1 MVVDVCVWCRLQLPR
16 RIAQGGVSRPAPKH
30 MDLSLA
36 RRVEQELLDGLAAED
51 PRARRSRSDLQRI
64 HRAMATLSI
73 VERALDR
80 GTSGFVP
87 RTLLELGAG
96 DGSLMLRLAQ
106 KRAARWPN
114 VHVTLLDRLNLVA
127 PPTLDGIRETGWTPT
142 VVAMDVFDWLA
153 QRDDTRWDVVLAN
166 LFVHHFAPG
175 ELQRLLA
182 GIAAR
187 TCVFLCCEPRR
198 SALALAG
205 SHMVGLLGA
214 GPVTR
219 QDAVSSVHAG
229 FRARELSNLW
239 PTKRDWVVSEFS
251 AGLFSHCFLAVR
263 MER

>member
-1 MVVDVCVWCRLQLPR
+1 MDVGVWCRLQLPR
-16 RIAQGGVSRPAPKH
+16 RIAQGGVSRPAPKR
-30 MDLSLA
+30 MDFSLA

-51 PRARRSRSDLQRI
+51 PRARRSRGDLQRI
-64 HRAMATLSI
+64 HLAMATLPI
-73 VERALDR
+73 VGRALNR
-80 GTSGFVP
+80 GTSGFIP
-87 RTLLELGAG
+87 GTLLELGAG
-96 DGSLMLRLAQ
+96 DGSLMSRLAQ

-127 PPTLDGIRETGWTPT
+127 PQTLDRIRDAGWTPT

-153 QRDDTRWDVVLAN
+153 QRNDSHWDVVLAN
-166 LFVHHFAPG
+166 LFVHHFVSD

-187 TCVFLCCEPRR
+187 TRVFLCCEPRR
-198 SALALAG
+198 SALALAA

-229 FRARELSNLW
+229 FRARELSSLW
-239 PTKRDWVVSEFS
+239 PDGQDWVMSEYP
-251 AGLFSHCFLAVR
+251 AGLFSHCFLAAR
-263 MER
+263 KEQ

>member
-1 MVVDVCVWCRLQLPR
+1 
-16 RIAQGGVSRPAPKH
+16 

-36 RRVEQELLDGLAAED
+36 RRVEPELLDGLAADD
-51 PRARRSRSDLQRI
+51 PRAHRSREDLQRL
-64 HRAMATLSI
+64 HRAMATLPN

-106 KRAARWPN
+106 KRAAGWPN
-114 VHVTLLDRLNLVA
+114 VRITLLDRLNLVT
-127 PPTLDGIRETGWTPT
+127 PPTLDGFREAGWTPT

-153 QRDDTRWDVVLAN
+153 QRDDSRWDIVLAN
-166 LFVHHFAPG
+166 LFVHHFAGG

-187 TCVFLCCEPRR
+187 TSLFLCCEPRR

-205 SHMVGLLGA
+205 SHMVGFLGA
-214 GPVTR
+214 GRVTR
-219 QDAVSSVHAG
+219 RDAVSSVYAG
-229 FRARELSNLW
+229 FRARELSTLW
-239 PTKRDWVVSEFS
+239 PSGRDWVVSEFS

-263 MER
+263 KER

>member
-1 MVVDVCVWCRLQLPR
+1 MVVDVGVWCRLQLPR
-16 RIAQGGVSRPAPKH
+16 RIAQGRVSRQAPKR

-36 RRVEQELLDGLAAED
+36 RRVEPELLDGLAAED
-51 PRARRSRSDLQRI
+51 PRARRSREDLQRI
-64 HRAMATLSI
+64 HRAMATLPI
-73 VERALDR
+73 VERALHR

-114 VHVTLLDRLNLVA
+114 VHVTLLDRLNLVT
-127 PPTLDGIRETGWTPT
+127 PQTFDGIREAGWTPT
-142 VVAMDVFDWLA
+142 VAAMDVFDWLA
-153 QRDDTRWDVVLAN
+153 QRDDSHWDVVLAN
-166 LFVHHFAPG
+166 LFVHHFAES

-182 GIAAR
+182 GIAAH

-214 GPVTR
+214 GPVSYT
-219 QDAVSSVHAG
+219 
-229 FRARELSNLW
+229 
-239 PTKRDWVVSEFS
+239 
-251 AGLFSHCFLAVR
+251 
-263 MER
+263 